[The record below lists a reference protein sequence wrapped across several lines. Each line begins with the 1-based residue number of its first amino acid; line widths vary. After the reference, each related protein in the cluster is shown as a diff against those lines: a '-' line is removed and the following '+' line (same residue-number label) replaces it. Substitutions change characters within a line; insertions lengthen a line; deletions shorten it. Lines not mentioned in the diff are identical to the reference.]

1 MLYISKLEK
10 QESLLIFFLLKEGG
24 MRRLLIASLL
34 LILVAN
40 AFTFGTELEEYVVD
54 TRVSEGYSV
63 VEVLTNVNNYVSFRS
78 LLEASGIYLQNR
90 APFDIQSDVSI
101 RGSRFSQVSF
111 ALGGVSFNDIQTGHL
126 NLSLPFTV
134 YDIDSVSIQKSGN
147 STIYGSDAI
156 GGVINFD
163 ISKEIIEGVN
173 IRSYVGGYGLFG
185 STFSVSKGFGVL
197 GFRLSFDKKRSDG
210 WKFNTDFD
218 QWILNTT
225 FVSKLFGGEFV
236 LFVGHIEK
244 KYGASLFYGTEAR
257 ESEVGTLGIASF
269 GFGKFKVN
277 LLAKSAI
284 DNYIVNISSP
294 TTQTNNHVK
303 YQSVLSVEDTFD
315 FGNYGSLFVRVE
327 GRGNVIDSKAYT
339 TNGETNLL
347 GNRYDVPFG
356 VVFEY
361 GFSPIDKSSLSIGL
375 RNDIWYLGDRVY
387 GVVTSP
393 SLKGYYYIIDSIKV
407 SGSASRFFRVPTY
420 IELYYYDGI
429 AFGNTNLKP
438 EEGWN
443 YELNLFYFLNE
454 EQSSYLFVSGY
465 WRDALNVIDFADDR
479 SIPGLRFEA
488 QNIRWI
494 SGGGVEVGL
503 NFSHNLLEGGLLKVF
518 YSYSKFDSGVPDN
531 YTFRYDKYLEHQA
544 NLVIYQNL
552 YGFGIYTLVSFR
564 NRFEGKDA
572 NGNLLPYTT
581 YTLINAKVSYELLSG
596 VKLFVE
602 GENLGDV
609 EYEDI
614 NKVKMPRRWIWG
626 GIEVKF

>member
-1 MLYISKLEK
+1 MKRIL
-10 QESLLIFFLLKEGG
+10 
-24 MRRLLIASLL
+24 MVSLL
-34 LILVAN
+34 LISVVNVFALPSD
-40 AFTFGTELEEYVVD
+40 FRLKEYVID
-54 TRVSEGYSV
+54 TIDTKVSEGYSAV
-63 VEVLTNVNNYVSFRS
+63 DLSTNVDSHVSISS
-78 LLEASGIYLQNR
+78 LLEDSDIYLQNR
-90 APFDIQSDVSI
+90 APFDVQSDVSI

-111 ALGGVSFNDIQTGHL
+111 ALNGISFNDIETGHL

-134 YDIDSVSIQKSGN
+134 YDISSVSVQKSGN
-147 STIYGSDAI
+147 STIYGSDAV
-156 GGVINFD
+156 GGVIDFE
-163 ISKEIIEGVN
+163 ISKDIVEGFNVKT
-173 IRSYVGGYGLFG
+173 YAGDYGLFG
-185 STFSVSKGFGVL
+185 STFSVSKGFGIL

-210 WKFNTDFD
+210 WRFNTDFD

-225 FVSKLFGGEFV
+225 LVSKLFGGEFV

-244 KYGASLFYGTEAR
+244 KYGASSFYGTEAR
-257 ESEVGTLGIASF
+257 ESEIGTLGIASL
-269 GFGKFKVN
+269 GFGKFKIN
-277 LLAKSAI
+277 LLTKSGI
-284 DNYIVNISSP
+284 DNYIVNILSP

-303 YQSVLSVEDTFD
+303 YQSVLSVENTFD
-315 FGNYGSLFVRVE
+315 FGKYGSLFTKVE
-327 GRGNVIDSKAYT
+327 TRGDVIDSKAYT

-347 GNRYDVPFG
+347 GSRYDVPFG

-361 GFSPIDKSSLSIGL
+361 GFSPVDKSSLSVGI
-375 RNDIWYLGDRVY
+375 RNDIWYLGNRVY
-387 GVVTSP
+387 GVIPSP
-393 SLKGYYYIIDSIKV
+393 SLKGYYYLNDSVKV

-420 IELYYYDGI
+420 TELYYYDGT

-443 YELNLFYFLNE
+443 YELNASYFLNE

-465 WRDALNVIDFADDR
+465 WRDALNVIDFADDK
-479 SIPGLRFEA
+479 SIPGVRYEA

-494 SGGGVEVGL
+494 SGGGVEAGL
-503 NFSHNLLEGGLLKVF
+503 NFSHNLFDGGLLKIF
-518 YSYSKFDSGVPDN
+518 YSYSKFDSGVPSN

-544 NLVIYQNL
+544 NLVVYQNL

-596 VKLFVE
+596 VKLFAE

-609 EYEDI
+609 EYEDVS
-614 NKVKMPRRWIWG
+614 KAKMPRRWVWG
-626 GIEVKF
+626 GVEVKF

>member
-1 MLYISKLEK
+1 M
-10 QESLLIFFLLKEGG
+10 G
-24 MRRLLIASLL
+24 RLLVVSLL

-40 AFTFGTELEEYVVD
+40 IFDSAFGIELEEYVID

-63 VEVLTNVNNYVSFRS
+63 VEVLTNVDSYVSFRS
-78 LLEASGIYLQNR
+78 LLEGSGIYLQNR
-90 APFDIQSDVSI
+90 APFDVQSDVSV

-111 ALGGVSFNDIQTGHL
+111 ALDGVSFNDIQTGHL

-134 YDIDSVSIQKSGN
+134 YDISSVSIQKSGN
-147 STIYGSDAI
+147 STIYGSDAV
-156 GGVINFD
+156 GGVINFE
-163 ISKEIIEGVN
+163 ISKDITEGVN
-173 IRSYVGGYGLFG
+173 VKTYVGDYGLFG
-185 STFSVSKGFGVL
+185 STFSVSKGFGVV

-210 WKFNTDFD
+210 WRFNTDFD
-218 QWILNTT
+218 QWVLNTT
-225 FVSKLFGGEFV
+225 FVSKLFGGEFT

-244 KYGASLFYGTEAR
+244 RYGASSFYGTEAR
-257 ESEVGTLGIASF
+257 ESEVGTLGIASL
-269 GFGKFKVN
+269 GFGKFRIN
-277 LLAKSAI
+277 LLAKSSI
-284 DNYIVNISSP
+284 DNYIVNILSP

-303 YQSVLSVEDTFD
+303 YQSVLSVENTFD
-315 FGNYGSLFVRVE
+315 FGEYGLLFAKFE
-327 GRGNVIDSKAYT
+327 TRGNVIDSRAYT

-356 VVFEY
+356 LVVEY
-361 GFSPIDKSSLSIGL
+361 GFSPIERSSFSVGV
-375 RNDIWYLGDRVY
+375 RGDIWYLGDRVY
-387 GVVTSP
+387 GVIPSP
-393 SLKGYYYIIDSIKV
+393 SLKGYYYVSDSVKV

-420 IELYYYDGI
+420 TELYYYDGV

-443 YELNLFYFLNE
+443 YELSLSYFFNDE
-454 EQSSYLFVSGY
+454 RSSYLFVSGY
-465 WRDALNVIDFADDR
+465 WRDALNIIDFADDR

-494 SGGGVEVGL
+494 SGGGVEIGINL
-503 NFSHNLLEGGLLKVF
+503 NYKILDSGSLRLF
-518 YSYSKFDSGVPDN
+518 YSYSKFDSGVPSN

-544 NLVIYQNL
+544 NLVINQNL
-552 YGFGIYTLVSFR
+552 YGLTIYTLVSLR
-564 NRFEGKDA
+564 NRFEGRDLD
-572 NGNLLPYTT
+572 GNLLPYTT
-581 YTLINAKVSYELLSG
+581 YTLINAKVSYEVLSG

-626 GIEVKF
+626 GVEVNF